1 MEICRASRLAAH
13 ESGTGI
19 LPLDEGGE
27 RLWIRLAAVLFAAL
41 LVLFSPVRAP
51 AAPSC
56 PAGGKNFPSFY
67 DDAGQF
73 ADAIAAVTGFE
84 PSNRKLTG
92 ITVPHHLLAADL
104 VALGFRAASGFS
116 YRRVVILSPDH
127 FHRTGKPFATT
138 ARGFDT
144 VLGPVAADRAAAVR
158 LEAEGG
164 FVEESCLFAGEHG
177 VAALLPFVRHYFPQA
192 AIVPVAISVKA
203 KRADWDRLAAALEKI
218 VDADTLVVE
227 STDFSHF
234 LPQHEARKFD
244 QQTLNLLAAGSLDG
258 IAALTQP
265 SHADSVG
272 ALYVQMK
279 LQGKLFGAAPLV
291 VANENMQEREAAYV
305 ERTTSY
311 VVALFG
317 AFGPDFNSPARAGDR
332 IVYFAGDVNF
342 GRAMK
347 KVLLREGAADRVA
360 ESVLSLTHGRPLVV
374 NLEGVVLPNVP
385 EAIDGMTLAMP
396 RDLTVAMLKRL
407 GVVGV
412 GLANNHARDL
422 GASGYAE
429 TVAALDEAGIPHFGQ
444 GEALELPGLDVV
456 GLTDIDTNGSAFSD
470 LVTPDLLDRLARPD
484 AGRPVV
490 AFVHWGREYIAEP
503 AAREAALAD
512 AMRLKGVSLVVGGH
526 PHVASGA
533 ILPLGGGDAAEV
545 YSLGNFLF
553 DQSAGRASGSLLEVR
568 VFAQGTVFCRLI
580 ALPNYFDMARR

>member
-1 MEICRASRLAAH
+1 MVVILFPIYALAAP
-13 ESGTGI
+13 T
-19 LPLDEGGE
+19 
-27 RLWIRLAAVLFAAL
+27 
-41 LVLFSPVRAP
+41 
-51 AAPSC
+51 C
-56 PAGGKNFPSFY
+56 PPGNQNFPPFY

-73 ADAIAAVTGFE
+73 KAAIAAAAELE
-84 PSNRKLTG
+84 PSNRRLTG

-116 YRRVVILSPDH
+116 YKRVVLLSPDH
-127 FHRTGKPFATT
+127 FHRANRLFATT

-144 VLGPVAADRAAAVR
+144 VLGPVPADREAVAR
-158 LEAEGG
+158 LEADGS
-164 FVEESCLFAGEHG
+164 VEDSCLFAEEHG
-177 VAALLPFVRHYFPQA
+177 VAALLPFLRHYFPQA
-192 AIVPVAISVKA
+192 RIVPVAISVKA
-203 KRADWDRLAAALEKI
+203 KRADWDELAAALEPI

-265 SHADSVG
+265 DHADSVG
-272 ALYVQMK
+272 ALYVQAK
-279 LQGKLFGAAPLV
+279 LQQRLFGASPLV
-291 VANENMQEREAAYV
+291 IANENMQEREAAYV

-317 AFGPDFNSPARAGDR
+317 AFGPRFNSPARPKDK
-332 IVYFAGDVNF
+332 VYYLAGDVNF

-347 KVLLREGAADRVA
+347 KVLLREGAADRVVQ
-360 ESVLSLTHGRPLVV
+360 SVLSFTQGRPLVV

-396 RDLTVAMLKRL
+396 RELTVDMLKRL
-407 GVVGV
+407 NVAGV
-412 GLANNHARDL
+412 GLANNHAYDL

-429 TVAALDEAGIPHFGQ
+429 TLAALDEAGIAHFGQ
-444 GEALELPGLDVV
+444 GETLDLPGLDVV
-456 GLTDIDTNGSAFSD
+456 GLTDIDTNGSAFSE
-470 LVTPDLLDRLARPD
+470 LIAPDLLARLVRPD

-490 AFVHWGREYIAEP
+490 AFVHWGREYVAEP
-503 AAREAALAD
+503 SAREIDLAD
-512 AMRLKGVSLVVGGH
+512 AMRLRGVSLIAGGH

-533 ILPLGGGDAAEV
+533 VLPLGGGDAAEV

-553 DQSAGRASGSLLEVR
+553 DQSADRASGAMLEVR
-568 VFAQGTVFCRLI
+568 VFAQGTMFARLI